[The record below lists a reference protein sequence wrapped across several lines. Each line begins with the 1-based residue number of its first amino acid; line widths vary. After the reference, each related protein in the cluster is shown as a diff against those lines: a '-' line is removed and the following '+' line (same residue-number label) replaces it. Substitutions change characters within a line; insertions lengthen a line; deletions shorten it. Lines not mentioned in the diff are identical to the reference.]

1 MMEYLVTLLLGLLLG
16 ILVLYVTKPGYFVK
30 QPHEFQTLELMF
42 EQYMDEM
49 DEKQEAWRA
58 EYRRC
63 CQHLEALS
71 AQGRA
76 WDTPH
81 EAAPDPGAMTGTGET
96 QESRQRLIDSL
107 PAIETLAEQGV
118 QPAEIAQRL
127 ELGTGEVGLV
137 LSLKNHR
144 HDS

>member
-1 MMEYLVTLLLGLLLG
+1 MEYLVTLLLGLLLG

-30 QPHEFQTLELMF
+30 QPQEFQTLELMF

-49 DEKQEAWRA
+49 DEKQEAWRE

-63 CQHLEALS
+63 CQHLETMA
-71 AQGRA
+71 AHDRA
-76 WDTPH
+76 WDRQH
-81 EAAPDPGAMTGTGET
+81 VAAPGAGATAGTGEN

-118 QPAEIAQRL
+118 PPAEIAQRL
-127 ELGTGEVGLV
+127 ELGTGEVALV

-144 HDS
+144 HNS